1 MLTADQLRKIKHI
14 ELYSR
19 RLVHNVF
26 AGAYRSAFKG
36 RGIAFHTIRPYMSGD
51 DIRDIDWKVT
61 ARTGEAYTRIYEE
74 DRERT
79 VMLVIDTS
87 ASCLFGTQKHKKV
100 DFAVELGAV
109 LAYSAILNN
118 DKVGLIVFSDKI
130 EKYVPARKGRKHVM
144 RLIHDL
150 MNLVPTSTGTDL
162 SLALKT
168 VNRVMKPGTILFLL
182 SDFLLPV
189 EEYIRD
195 ITVVSKRHDTNV
207 IILSDPL
214 EQSFP
219 AVGMLQLQDIETGE
233 TTWVDTHNLHWQRE
247 FHQQVRLFDKM
258 RTSTLERANVDR
270 IDIPANGDY
279 IQALIDFFQQKQRRL
294 AR

>member
-1 MLTADQLRKIKHI
+1 MLTAEQLRKIQFI

-19 RLVHNVF
+19 RLVHNTF

-36 RGIAFHTIRPYMSGD
+36 RGISFHTIRPYLQGD
-51 DIRDIDWKVT
+51 DIRDIDWNVT
-61 ARTGEAYTRIYEE
+61 ARTGEAYTRVYEE

-87 ASCLFGTQKHKKV
+87 ASCLFGTQNYQKV
-100 DFAVELGAV
+100 DFAVELGTV
-109 LAYSAILNN
+109 LAHSATFNN

-144 RLIHDL
+144 RLIHDM
-150 MNLVPTSTGTDL
+150 MNLKPTNQGTDL
-162 SLALKT
+162 SLALRT

-189 EEYIRD
+189 DDYIKD
-195 ITVVSKRHDTNV
+195 ITIISKRHDTNV

-219 AVGMLQLQDIETGE
+219 SVGMVQLQDVETGE
-233 TTWVDTHNLHWQRE
+233 TTWIDTHSLAWQRE
-247 FHQQVRLFDKM
+247 FHQRVQLFDKM
-258 RTSTLERANVDR
+258 RTHTLERANVDR
-270 IDIPANGDY
+270 IDVPATGDY

-294 AR
+294 SR

>member
-1 MLTADQLRKIKHI
+1 MLTAEQHRKIQFI

-19 RLVHNVF
+19 RLVHNTF

-36 RGIAFHTIRPYMSGD
+36 RGISFHTIRPYLQGD
-51 DIRDIDWKVT
+51 DIRDIDWNVT
-61 ARTGEAYTRIYEE
+61 ARTGEAYTRVYEE

-87 ASCLFGTQKHKKV
+87 ASCLFGTQNSQKV
-100 DFAVELGAV
+100 DFAVELSTV
-109 LAYSAILNN
+109 LAHSATFNN

-144 RLIHDL
+144 RLIHDM
-150 MNLVPTSTGTDL
+150 MNLKPTNQGTDL
-162 SLALKT
+162 SLALRT

-189 EEYIRD
+189 DDYIKD
-195 ITVVSKRHDTNV
+195 ITIISKRHDTNV

-219 AVGMLQLQDIETGE
+219 SVGMVQLQDVETGE
-233 TTWVDTHNLHWQRE
+233 TTWIDTHSLAWQRE
-247 FHQQVRLFDKM
+247 FHQRVQLFDKM
-258 RTSTLERANVDR
+258 RTHTLERANVDR
-270 IDIPANGDY
+270 IDIPATGDY

-294 AR
+294 SR

>member
-1 MLTADQLRKIKHI
+1 MLTTEQLRKIQLI

-36 RGIAFHTIRPYMSGD
+36 RGISFHTIRPYMHGD
-51 DIRDIDWKVT
+51 DVRDIDWKVT

-87 ASCLFGTQKHKKV
+87 ASCLFGTQNFQKV
-100 DFAVELGAV
+100 DFAVELGTV
-109 LAYSAILNN
+109 LAHAAIFNN

-144 RLIHDL
+144 RLTHDL
-150 MNLVPTSTGTDL
+150 MNLKPASQGTDL
-162 SLALKT
+162 SLALRT
-168 VNRVMKPGTILFLL
+168 VNRVMKAGTIIFLL

-189 EEYIRD
+189 EDYIRD
-195 ITVVSKRHDTNV
+195 ITIISQRHDTNV

-219 AVGMLQLQDIETGE
+219 SVGMVQLQDVETGK
-233 TTWVDTHNLHWQRE
+233 TTWVDTHNLEWQRE
-247 FHQQVRLFDKM
+247 FHQRVQLFDKM
-258 RTSTLERANVDR
+258 RTHTLEHANVDR
-270 IDIPANGDY
+270 IDVPASGDY

-294 AR
+294 SR